1 MRVRHVFLTHPHF
14 IRNCAGLLGEV
25 VVGAEEMAQF
35 GQQLLGLLQ
44 DVEVEQRRL
53 LGECGTVGRQA
64 VEVLL
69 AQSGEA
75 EFERLYVLQEHIV
88 GRCRARYLL
97 STNHCPLT
105 IDIRNGLVI
114 VAGGLLCDEMEFL
127 SEVFG

>member
-1 MRVRHVFLTHPHF
+1 MRYSLLRGSRVLEAKIAHKKKRVRHVFLTHPHF

-53 LGECGTVGRQA
+53 LRQCCAIGRQA

-69 AQSGEA
+69 AQGGET
-75 EFERLYVLQEHIV
+75 EFERLDVL
-88 GRCRARYLL
+88 
-97 STNHCPLT
+97 
-105 IDIRNGLVI
+105 
-114 VAGGLLCDEMEFL
+114 
-127 SEVFG
+127 